1 MTDSKFKIAIIII
14 LVLIAG
20 YGLFYI
26 SDYYRA
32 DNVAA
37 NFLNGTADVNVSEVS
52 NGLFVDGKGNDTALI
67 FYPGAK
73 VEYSAY
79 LPMFCQLAAEGV
91 DCYLVEMPFNIAFL
105 GSDSADDI
113 IANSSYE
120 NYFIAGHSLGGVSAS
135 AYVNRTN
142 CTDGLI
148 LLAAYPTQ
156 EIHTPVLSIY
166 GSNDGVLNT
175 EKYNQSKLL
184 IKADFTEVVIE
195 GANHAQF
202 GNYGNQSGDNSA
214 NITAAEQQKQSVVE
228 IIDFINQYT

>member
-1 MTDSKFKIAIIII
+1 MRRKVKIAAIVI
-14 LVLIAG
+14 LVLIVG
-20 YGLFYI
+20 YGIYYI
-26 SDYYRA
+26 NDYYRA
-32 DNVAA
+32 DDTAA
-37 NFLNGTADVNVSEVS
+37 DFLNGTSDVNVSEVS

-79 LPMFCQLAAEGV
+79 LPMFCQLASEGV

-113 IANSSYE
+113 ISDSNYSY
-120 NYFIAGHSLGGVSAS
+120 YFIAGHSLGGVAAS
-135 AYVNRTN
+135 AYVNRSN
-142 CTDGLI
+142 GTDGLI

-166 GSNDGVLNT
+166 GSNDGVLNA

-184 IKADFTEVVIE
+184 IKAEFTEVVIE

-214 NITAAEQQKQSVVE
+214 NITAAEQQRQSVAE
-228 IIDFINQYT
+228 IMDFINQYT